1 MKKKAKKQ
9 AQLLE
14 QQLQQLQ
21 EVEENETVGQDEVG
35 DESTN
40 ATRDSMDAIAGNVN
54 RQIYGWKLEWH
65 KICIKNNSG
74 QSY

>member
-21 EVEENETVGQDEVG
+21 EVEEHETPDQEGAEREEAAGVTQ
-35 DESTN
+35 
-40 ATRDSMDAIAGNVN
+40 DSMESGAGMS
-54 RQIYGWKLEWH
+54 
-65 KICIKNNSG
+65 SG
-74 QSY
+74 TDQVLSCGRPI

>member
-21 EVEENETVGQDEVG
+21 EVEEHETPDQEGTEREEASGVTQ
-35 DESTN
+35 
-40 ATRDSMDAIAGNVN
+40 DSMESGAGMSSGRKKCVICGRAI
-54 RQIYGWKLEWH
+54 
-65 KICIKNNSG
+65 
-74 QSY
+74 